1 MDVLFDETL
10 ISGIGEFQP
19 TYIYRT
25 VRGYFS
31 LSTYFGIPDILVLE
45 KYIGC
50 PLRPKKV
57 PNRILLQL
65 RGITGSDVID
75 FIWPGCPSFYKRM
88 ITIKQYNDY
97 KWIINGWKL
106 I

>member
-1 MDVLFDETL
+1 MDVFFDQTL
-10 ISGIGEFQP
+10 ISGIREFQP
-19 TYIYRT
+19 TYIYQT

-31 LSTYFGIPDILVLE
+31 LSTYFGIPDILVFE

-75 FIWPGCPSFYKRM
+75 FIWSGCPPFL
-88 ITIKQYNDY
+88 QACEDH
-97 KWIINGWKL
+97 
-106 I
+106 

>member
-1 MDVLFDETL
+1 MDVLFDETF

-57 PNRILLQL
+57 PNIIYLKV
-65 RGITGSDVID
+65 RGDTGNLKFQSNPI
-75 FIWPGCPSFYKRM
+75 
-88 ITIKQYNDY
+88 
-97 KWIINGWKL
+97 
-106 I
+106 

>member
-1 MDVLFDETL
+1 MDDYFHQTL
-10 ISGIGEFQP
+10 ISGIGKFQP
-19 TYIYRT
+19 IYIYRT
-25 VRGYFS
+25 VRGCFS

-57 PNRILLQL
+57 RNIILKQM
-65 RGITGSDVID
+65 RGDTGNDVMD
-75 FIWPGCPSFYKRM
+75 FIRPGCPSFYQRM

-97 KWIINGWKL
+97 KWVEIDI
-106 I
+106 

>member
-1 MDVLFDETL
+1 MDDYFHQTL
-10 ISGIGEFQP
+10 ISGIGKFQP
-19 TYIYRT
+19 IYIYQT

-31 LSTYFGIPDILVLE
+31 RSTYFGIPDILVLE

-75 FIWPGCPSFYKRM
+75 FIWSGCPPFLQAYE
-88 ITIKQYNDY
+88 DH
-97 KWIINGWKL
+97 
-106 I
+106 

>member
-1 MDVLFDETL
+1 MDDYFDESP
-10 ISGIGEFQP
+10 ISGIREFQP
-19 TYIYRT
+19 TYINQT

-65 RGITGSDVID
+65 RGITGNDVID
-75 FIWPGCPSFYKRM
+75 FIWPGCPSFYQRM

-97 KWIINGWKL
+97 KWVEIDI
-106 I
+106 